1 MKKLKRADKN
11 MKEFFADLKRDVLD
25 KNDDEN
31 ILPGIQVKVRELK
44 GEMRNRQFIR
54 CLYYN
59 SLGVD

>member
-31 ILPGIQVKVRELK
+31 ILPGI
-44 GEMRNRQFIR
+44 
-54 CLYYN
+54 
-59 SLGVD
+59 